1 MKGQTKNK
9 RSITANQCRKIHA
22 LKNSMALTDEE
33 YRSFLMC
40 LFGVDSSTALTF
52 HTAGLFIEEMEK
64 KAVNF
69 GVWTPKADTKQRFNK
84 LAGRRRDMATP
95 AQLRLIES
103 LWLGVSHSEDTTARA
118 KALQSF
124 VERTAKV
131 SNMRFLTREGAT
143 KVINGLNAMQRQ
155 IAKSGIATKCQEA
168 ASISGIG
175 G

>member
-1 MKGQTKNK
+1 MKGQAKNK
-9 RSITANQCRKIHA
+9 RPITANQCRKIHA

-64 KAVNF
+64 KAVNS
-69 GVWTPKADTKQRFNK
+69 GVWTPKAGTKQRFNEM
-84 LAGRRRDMATP
+84 AGRRRDMATP
-95 AQLRLIES
+95 AQLRVIES
-103 LWLGVSHSEDTTARA
+103 IWQGVSYAEDTTARA
-118 KALQSF
+118 KALQIF

-131 SNMRFLTREGAT
+131 SNMRFLTKEGAT

-155 IAKSGIATKCQEA
+155 VVKSGIAANFQEA
-168 ASISGIG
+168 ASGSSIG